1 MNEVRN
7 STMLR
12 RQLGARLRGFRE
24 ARRMTIDQ
32 VGALIGVSRP
42 TLSRVE
48 TGNGVTRKLVLD
60 ALLRLYEV
68 DEVEAK
74 ELVTMAE
81 AAREPSWWEA
91 YRDAMPHRFDM
102 YVGLESAAEQ
112 LRGYDAQCVNG
123 LLQTPD
129 YARAL
134 LRASMPEATEP
145 EIERLIELRMARKR
159 RLDATDAL
167 RVWVII
173 EESVLRRPV
182 GGGATQSAQLADLL
196 ARARRPNITVQVL
209 PAARGAH
216 PGLDG
221 PFTLLSFADH
231 TDLAYVESQAGSA
244 YVEDKASVSRIV
256 DRFEHLRAAALD
268 LDSSTDVIAEA
279 ARAWEG

>member
-1 MNEVRN
+1 MNEIRN

-12 RQLGARLRGFRE
+12 RRLGARLRGFRE
-24 ARRMTIDQ
+24 ERRMTIDQ
-32 VGALIGVSRP
+32 VGELIGVSRP

-60 ALLRLYEV
+60 ALLRLYDVE
-68 DEVEAK
+68 EIEAK
-74 ELVTMAE
+74 ELVAMAD

-91 YRDAMPHRFDM
+91 YRDTMPHRFDI

-112 LRGYDAQCVNG
+112 LRGYDVQCVDG

-134 LRASMPEATEP
+134 LRVGMPESTDAEV
-145 EIERLIELRMARKR
+145 ERLVELRMARKR
-159 RLDATDAL
+159 TLDGAEAL
-167 RVWVII
+167 RAWVIL
-173 EESVLRRPV
+173 EESVLHRPV
-182 GGGATQSAQLADLL
+182 GGGATQRAQLEHLL
-196 ARARRPNITVQVL
+196 ASVRRPNITVQVL

-231 TDLAYVESQAGSA
+231 SDLAYVESQAGNT
-244 YVEDKASVSRIV
+244 YVEDKASVSRITL
-256 DRFEHLRAAALD
+256 RFEHLRAAALD
-268 LDSSTDVIAEA
+268 LDSSADAIADA
-279 ARAWEG
+279 ARSCEG